1 MDLGLRGRVAVILG
15 SSSGIGHACALELAR
30 EGARVIVSARDEE
43 RLRAAADA
51 LHAAGIARSHV
62 DTQVV
67 DVTRAKDIESLPKR
81 AYAKFGNVDILV
93 TNAGGPKPGRFDELA
108 PEDFEASVQLN
119 LMSAIRATRAFIPRM
134 VEQGWGR
141 IVHLT
146 SVSIRQP
153 IDDLT
158 VSNTVRSAFLGFTR
172 SLATEYAAHN
182 ILVHNVCPGYTRTE
196 RLRHLEDHL
205 AQRHGVT
212 PAEVRAGWEAKIPAG
227 RLADPA
233 EVAAV
238 VAFLCSERASYVTGS
253 TICVDGGLARGI
265 P

>member
-1 MDLGLRGRVAVILG
+1 MDLGLRGHVALVLG

-30 EGARVIVSARDEE
+30 EGARVMLCARDEE
-43 RLRAAADA
+43 RLRRAAAS
-51 LHAAGIARSHV
+51 LHEAGIEPAYV
-62 DTQVV
+62 KTQVA
-67 DVTRAKDIESLPKR
+67 DVTQADAIAALPKR
-81 AYAKFGNVDILV
+81 AYAAFGKVDILV
-93 TNAGGPKPGRFDELA
+93 TNAGGPKAGRFEELT

-172 SLATEYAAHN
+172 SLATEYARHN
-182 ILVHNVCPGYTRTE
+182 VLVHNVCPGYTRTE
-196 RLRHLEDHL
+196 RLRHLEEHL
-205 AQRHGVT
+205 SQTRGCTA
-212 PAEVRAGWEAKIPAG
+212 AEVRAEWETMIPAG
-227 RLADPA
+227 RLAAPEEIA
-233 EVAAV
+233 GL
-238 VAFLCSERASYVTGS
+238 VAFLCSERASYLTGT